1 MKVNLRRN
9 TMDKEKRPQTS
20 LNSSTNPSSIDE
32 FRLYI
37 NNIETLLRDTL
48 NENVK
53 LRQQLNEFSAKK
65 NQIDIRKLQSKADEL
80 VKKYS
85 KGKAYL
91 SELEK
96 KIGSSK
102 QINQFLKD
110 FKSPPSNDIQNNT
123 NNQSLIAQYESK
135 LEAALEKYN
144 HIENQLN
151 ASEKEKDD
159 LKNKFNDEFVL
170 MSSVIYNLGFLYW
183 SMKSD
188 YEDKLKQNKGWLEME
203 RIKQYNGDYLIIVFL
218 LIKSSI

>member
-20 LNSSTNPSSIDE
+20 LNSINNINNSSQIDE

-188 YEDKLKQNKGWLEME
+188 YEDKLKQNKDG
-203 RIKQYNGDYLIIVFL
+203 
-218 LIKSSI
+218 

>member
-151 ASEKEKDD
+151 SSEKEKDD

-203 RIKQYNGDYLIIVFL
+203 RIKQYNGDY
-218 LIKSSI
+218 

>member
-20 LNSSTNPSSIDE
+20 LNSINNNSTIEE

-37 NNIETLLRDTL
+37 NNLESLLRDTL

-53 LRQQLNEFSAKK
+53 LRLQLNEFSAKK
-65 NQIDIRKLQSKADEL
+65 NQIDTRKLQMKADEL

-85 KGKAYL
+85 RGKTYL
-91 SELEK
+91 NELEK
-96 KIGSSK
+96 KIGSGK

-110 FKSPPSNDIQNNT
+110 VNKNIITGDNQNDSKIQNI
-123 NNQSLIAQYESK
+123 IAQYESQ
-135 LEAALEKYN
+135 LEAILEKKN

-151 ASEKEKDD
+151 SSEKEKDD

-188 YEDKLKQNKGWLEME
+188 YEDKLKQNKGWLEKE
-203 RIKQYNGDYLIIVFL
+203 RIKQYNGDY
-218 LIKSSI
+218 

>member
-1 MKVNLRRN
+1 MSGKFRRN
-9 TMDKEKRPQTS
+9 TLDKEKRPQTS
-20 LNSSTNPSSIDE
+20 LNNINPSFDG

-37 NNIETLLRDTL
+37 NNLETLLRDTL

-53 LRQQLNEFSAKK
+53 LRQQLNEFSNKK

-85 KGKAYL
+85 KGKMYL
-91 SELEK
+91 NDLEK
-96 KIGSSK
+96 KIGSGK
-102 QINQFLKD
+102 QLNQALKD
-110 FKSPPSNDIQNNT
+110 INKNVILNESQNDANSKFQN
-123 NNQSLIAQYESK
+123 LIANYETQMEAI
-135 LEAALEKYN
+135 LEDKN
-144 HIENQLN
+144 HFENLLN
-151 ASEKEKDD
+151 TCEKEKDD

-203 RIKQYNGDYLIIVFL
+203 RIKQYNGDY
-218 LIKSSI
+218 

>member
-20 LNSSTNPSSIDE
+20 LNSSTNTSSIDE

-53 LRQQLNEFSAKK
+53 LRQQLNEFSVKK

-91 SELEK
+91 NELEK

-110 FKSPPSNDIQNNT
+110 FKSPPSNDIQNNI

-203 RIKQYNGDYLIIVFL
+203 RIKQYNGDY
-218 LIKSSI
+218 

>member
-9 TMDKEKRPQTS
+9 TLDKEKRPQTS
-20 LNSSTNPSSIDE
+20 LNHNNNNNNNNNNNINNQNNNNNSALIDH

-48 NENVK
+48 YENIK
-53 LRQQLNEFSAKK
+53 LRQQLNEFLSKK
-65 NQIDIRKLQSKADEL
+65 NQTDIKKLQSKADEL

-85 KGKAYL
+85 KGKTYL
-91 SELEK
+91 NEIDK

-102 QINQFLKD
+102 QMNLFLKD
-110 FKSPPSNDIQNNT
+110 FNNQNGQNHQNNI
-123 NNQSLIAQYESK
+123 IAQYESK
-135 LEAALEKYN
+135 LEEALEKYN
-144 HIENQLN
+144 HLENVLN
-151 ASEKEKDD
+151 VSEKEKED

-203 RIKQYNGDYLIIVFL
+203 RIKQYNGDY
-218 LIKSSI
+218 

>member
-151 ASEKEKDD
+151 ASEKGNDD

-203 RIKQYNGDYLIIVFL
+203 RINQYNGDY
-218 LIKSSI
+218 

>member
-20 LNSSTNPSSIDE
+20 LNSINNISNSSQIDE

-102 QINQFLKD
+102 QINQLLKD
-110 FKSPPSNDIQNNT
+110 FKNPPSNDLQNS
-123 NNQSLIAQYESK
+123 NNNYQNLMAQYESK

-151 ASEKEKDD
+151 ACEKEKDD

-203 RIKQYNGDYLIIVFL
+203 RIKQYNGDY
-218 LIKSSI
+218 